1 MTTLVSIF
9 PYCVF
14 IYSCVYIILAVH
26 ALMISESETQS
37 RDEARGCGAQLDY
50 LRLVMVA
57 STRYKFA
64 QRTLERSAYRMRSEL
79 FLEKLRRRTKYKG
92 RGARGPVCDIAQPSC
107 NRSWLHF

>member
-1 MTTLVSIF
+1 MATLVSIF

-57 STRYKFA
+57 SARYKFE
-64 QRTLERSAYRMRSEL
+64 QRMRNALSY
-79 FLEKLRRRTKYKG
+79 FWKSYVVAQSTK
-92 RGARGPVCDIAQPSC
+92 GAAHVVQFFDIAQPSC
-107 NRSWLHF
+107 NRSSLHF

>member
-26 ALMISESETQS
+26 ALMISESE

-57 STRYKFA
+57 SARYKFA
-64 QRTLERSAYRMRSEL
+64 QRTLERSA
-79 FLEKLRRRTKYKG
+79 
-92 RGARGPVCDIAQPSC
+92 
-107 NRSWLHF
+107 